1 MNASGEDFV
10 DANLVLSTATPSV
23 GGTPPPLPTA
33 RVEWKSYSRVMPS
46 YGFGGSH
53 VRNEMAPQMQM
64 QQNVWAPQSDNIN
77 ALNDDKPQDIPTPVM
92 EVLTSTASTDNESTN
107 STFTIPRPATIPS
120 DNTPHKVTVALIT
133 LPSKFSYTAIP
144 KLTNLVYL
152 RANLKNTSEFSLLPG
167 PAMIFFDNNFV
178 STSELKQV
186 AVSED
191 FVVFLGVDNGVKSEI
206 KPIKKMVENA
216 SGFFSTK
223 NSSQAVSKTMII
235 KNNKKIDIDIKVFE
249 QLPLSSDSKIIVK
262 LVEPDLK
269 KVTDV
274 KLTPSNNLEWRFT
287 LPASEKRVIEMSYT
301 IEWPKGR
308 EIQLDLGVGN
318 TIDIK

>member
-1 MNASGEDFV
+1 
-10 DANLVLSTATPSV
+10 
-23 GGTPPPLPTA
+23 
-33 RVEWKSYSRVMPS
+33 
-46 YGFGGSH
+46 
-53 VRNEMAPQMQM
+53 
-64 QQNVWAPQSDNIN
+64 
-77 ALNDDKPQDIPTPVM
+77 
-92 EVLTSTASTDNESTN
+92 
-107 STFTIPRPATIPS
+107 
-120 DNTPHKVTVALIT
+120 
-133 LPSKFSYTAIP
+133 
-144 KLTNLVYL
+144 
-152 RANLKNTSEFSLLPG
+152 
-167 PAMIFFDNNFV
+167 
-178 STSELKQV
+178 
-186 AVSED
+186 
-191 FVVFLGVDNGVKSEI
+191 
-206 KPIKKMVENA
+206 MVENA